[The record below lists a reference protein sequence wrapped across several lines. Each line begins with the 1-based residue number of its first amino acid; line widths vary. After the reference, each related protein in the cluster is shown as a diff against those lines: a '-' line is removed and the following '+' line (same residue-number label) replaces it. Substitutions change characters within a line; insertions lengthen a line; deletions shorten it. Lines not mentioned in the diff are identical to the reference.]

1 MLLHAGGISVG
12 LINSVC
18 CSFWM
23 YDGKPLSGTVWLS
36 WVVFPIDEFNDQW
49 KFFWEIGIGC
59 WMRIDKTV
67 RFLELGGVWKYQR
80 NYHLISYRL
89 SFNVLSEIAD
99 AKNLHSHFLFLFFFF
114 QKVERGFQFFNTQ
127 LLKNILQKYMIRER
141 FCWIKLFEDC
151 SKNHCCYVVIAA
163 TFDLFNFYLL

>member
-36 WVVFPIDEFNDQW
+36 WVVFSIDEFNDQW
-49 KFFWEIGIGC
+49 KFCWEIGIGC

-89 SFNVLSEIAD
+89 SFNVLCEIAD
-99 AKNLHSHFLFLFFFF
+99 AKNLHSHFLFFLFLS
-114 QKVERGFQFFNTQ
+114 KSGTWFFNFSICSYCKT
-127 LLKNILQKYMIRER
+127 
-141 FCWIKLFEDC
+141 FCKSMWSEKGFVE
-151 SKNHCCYVVIAA
+151 
-163 TFDLFNFYLL
+163 

>member
-23 YDGKPLSGTVWLS
+23 YDGKPVSGTVWLS
-36 WVVFPIDEFNDQW
+36 WVVFPIDELNEQW
-49 KFFWEIGIGC
+49 KFCWEIGIGC
-59 WMRIDKTV
+59 WMRIDVTV
-67 RFLELGGVWKYQR
+67 RFLELRGVWKYQI

-99 AKNLHSHFLFLFFFF
+99 AKNLHSHFLFLFFLSKSGTWFSIF
-114 QKVERGFQFFNTQ
+114 QYAAIEKHSAKVYDLRKV
-127 LLKNILQKYMIRER
+127 LLNKAFLRLRQKPLLLR
-141 FCWIKLFEDC
+141 
-151 SKNHCCYVVIAA
+151 SHCCYVWSI
-163 TFDLFNFYLL
+163 